1 MSNIFD
7 PFIQHLQH
15 IKNYSKHSLVAYAKD
30 LEQFQVFIEQN
41 GRVFDYEA
49 VDKTDV
55 RNWMVSLHRDKMAH
69 SSINRKMSAVK
80 SYFKFLQSRG
90 AVKLNPAQKIKNL
103 KQPKRLPVF
112 VPTSDLIIEKNGVLE
127 LQNADDL
134 DERSKLIIL
143 IFYTTGLRRS
153 ELIELN
159 QYSIDREQNKIKVLG
174 KGAKEREVPLLSQIL
189 PYMDAYMASDLY
201 ISDSRYF
208 FHNKKGQIL
217 DPKFVYNIVNTYIHS
232 CSKIS
237 KASPHVLRHSFA
249 THLLNNG
256 ADINSIKELLGHSSL
271 AATQLYTSNSID
283 VLKAEIKKAHPRGE

>member
-41 GRVFDYEA
+41 GRVFDYET

>member
-1 MSNIFD
+1 MPNIFD
-7 PFIQHLQH
+7 PFIQYLEH
-15 IKNYSKHSLVAYAKD
+15 IKNYSKHSLVAYSKD
-30 LEQFQVFIEQN
+30 LKQFQVFIEQ
-41 GRVFDYEA
+41 GGDVFDYKT
-49 VDKTDV
+49 VSKTDV
-55 RNWMVSLHRDKMAH
+55 RSWMVALHRDKMAP
-69 SSINRKMSAVK
+69 STINRKMSAVK
-80 SYFKFLQSRG
+80 SYFKFLQTRG
-90 AVKLNPAQKIKNL
+90 EVKLNPAQNVKNL

-112 VPTSDLIIEKNGVLE
+112 VPTIDLIVEKDGL
-127 LQNADDL
+127 LILKNADEL
-134 DERSKLIIL
+134 DERGKLIIL
-143 IFYTTGLRRS
+143 LFYTTGLRRS
-153 ELIELN
+153 ELLELN
-159 QYSIDREQNKIKVLG
+159 QNSIDLKQNKIKVLG
-174 KGAKEREVPLLSQIL
+174 KGSKEREVPLLPQII
-189 PYMDAYMASDLY
+189 PYIHTYLASDLY

-283 VLKAEIKKAHPRGE
+283 ALKAIIKKAHPRGE